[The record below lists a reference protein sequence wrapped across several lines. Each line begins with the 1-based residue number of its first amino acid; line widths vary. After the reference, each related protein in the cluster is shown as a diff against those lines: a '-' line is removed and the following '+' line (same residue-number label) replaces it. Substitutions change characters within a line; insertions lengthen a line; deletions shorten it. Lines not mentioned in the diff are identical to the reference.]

1 MKQTKTTLKELTAR
15 YRAVL
20 LKCAVAGL
28 TVCSASAEATQISDG
43 TNTYIGSF
51 GVPLTVYDNDATV
64 GTFYGFS
71 WSAITNAEI
80 SGATTTLDNASRV
93 GTGLLSLTQSTNT
106 YAEIS
111 ALTAAQI
118 TTATNNLITVLTAMN
133 NGNKNYAALPAGVKA
148 ALAVMSFSG
157 GQTIAEYLQATW
169 PGASANMTDVRNALL
184 NDYENFNS
192 FVNTPEGWDA
202 TVSIADSTLTLNG
215 TSAVVNAA
223 QVYPGSIAINNS
235 TIIANGTN
243 ALATYSGST
252 TNITMTGGSRL
263 QVNNGAT
270 LTIRSSGNRV
280 SLTNSNLTLN
290 GTITGNVSLNGTAAL
305 QGTGTISGNLD
316 AASAS
321 VLNMQNGAIDA
332 ITASTVTGGNFSV
345 ALDVNATAGT
355 IDHFTAGTF
364 TTGTI
369 TVSGLNFL
377 SAEKSFALTVLDGNA
392 SAATLVL
399 SGAVSAAY
407 NVDDSYD
414 EWRNNLSTSATWETE
429 FTKTK
434 YTVETT
440 KTLTVQNNKTLIF
453 AINNSGETEGE
464 TLSLGDTLELLNTMD
479 AATRMMTND
488 TSADSYTVTDDLG
501 ATAAGTFTVN
511 GAKAGGGAATID
523 MDSHTGFSVGD
534 GATLK
539 LQNIVFAGN
548 TGDAGSV
555 LTVAGGAAEL
565 SNDTIGNAVS
575 VTSGTL
581 TLIGG
586 NSLGGLN
593 NAGTVTLT
601 GENRVGAMSGAGTLT
616 NNGSLTLNG
625 ATNAQIIGGTGRTYI
640 DAALTTT
647 AAINQAI
654 TINGGRMLTA
664 SAEKIGGAVT
674 NGGVLALTGGTLD
687 RTVSGGAVHI
697 NGNVTSNV
705 SLSNVTISAGNVLTI
720 GAGNVGTG
728 LTNNGTLALSGGTL
742 TKTVSGTVH
751 IDGDVTSNVALS
763 NATVNATKSLTIG
776 AGNVGTGLTNNG
788 TLVLTAGT
796 LGNALAGTGTVRIGG
811 NVVSSVA
818 LNNVTI
824 ESGRRLT
831 IGAGNIGATLTN
843 NGLLALSDGT
853 LNTAVSGMIQ
863 IAGDVTS
870 NVTMAHTTVNSG
882 RRLTIGAGNVGANFI
897 NNGTLVLTAG
907 TLSNALTGSGV
918 FQINGDVVSEVALRN
933 VTINAGKKL
942 TISADS
948 VDNTF
953 TNNGI
958 LALSGGTLTSLATGT
973 VHIDGDVTSQ
983 VLVTDTVINAGHTLT
998 IGANNVGTGVTNSG
1012 TLVLTDGTLH
1022 RAVSGAGAFQID
1034 GDVVSAV
1041 DLANVTINAG
1051 KKLTINADYA
1061 DGTFTNNGVL
1071 ALSGGTLGTAVAGTG
1086 AVQIAGDVT
1095 SGVALS
1101 NVTINSGKK
1110 LTIGAGNIGANLTN
1124 NGVLALSGGT
1134 LDTAV
1139 SGTVLIDGN
1148 VTSNVTL
1155 SNATVN
1161 SGRTL
1166 TISADDI
1173 GANLT
1178 NNGTLAL
1185 SGGTLGAP
1193 VSGTGAY
1200 RIDGNVTSGIAL
1212 SNVTI
1217 TAGNKLTIGAGNI
1230 GANLTNNGTL
1240 ALSGGTLNTAV
1251 FGTIEIDGD
1260 VVSNVDLAN
1269 VTINADKK
1277 LTIDAGYADGTFTNN
1292 GILALSG
1299 GTLTSAIAGTGTV
1312 QIAGDVTSTVALAN
1326 VTINSGKKLTIGAGN
1341 IGAGLTNNG
1350 VLSLTDGT
1358 LATAV
1363 SGTVRI
1369 DGDVTSS
1376 VALSNATVNS
1386 GRTLTIAAGNI
1397 GENLINNGTL
1407 ALSGGTLTSAVSGTG
1422 VYRIAGDVTSEVDL
1436 ANVTITAGNRLAIN
1450 AGYVDNTFTNNGTLA
1465 LSGGTLGTAVSGTIE
1480 IDGAVTSSVAL
1491 SNATV
1496 NASKSLTISAGNVG
1510 TGVANNGTLVLT
1522 GGTLGNAV
1530 SGAGAVQI
1538 DGDVV
1543 SDVDMANVTIN
1554 AGKKL
1559 TINATYIG
1567 DGEFTNN
1574 GTLALSGG
1582 TLMEDVAGTGAIR
1595 IDGEVFSVVALG
1607 NTTIGQG
1614 GALAIFA
1621 DDVGANVTNNGRLLL
1636 FEGTLSN
1643 ALAGGGETEIYGDV
1657 VSGVGLSKT
1666 TVTEY
1671 ASLTIG
1677 AENVGENLTND
1688 GTVVLTGGNLTNAL
1702 AGTGSIRIDGNV
1714 SSSVALSNTTIN
1726 ATKQLTIAAAKV
1738 GANMTNDGTLV
1749 LTSGRLSNAVSG
1761 DGAVQIDGIVVSDV
1775 DLENVTINENKKLT
1789 INADYAD
1796 GTFTNNGALALSGG
1810 TLDTAV
1816 LGTGTVQIAG
1826 NVTSNVALANTTIL
1840 AGNTLTIGA
1849 GNVGAN
1855 MTNNG
1860 TLALS
1865 GGTLGNDVSE
1875 TVRIVGDVTSN
1886 VALAN
1891 TTVTAGNTLT
1901 IGAGN
1906 VGANMT
1912 NNGILA
1918 LSDGTLTRTVSGTV
1932 RIVGNVTSDVALA
1945 NTTVTSGNTLTIGA
1959 GNIGAGLTNDG
1970 TLALSGGTLTRA
1982 VAGTGSVR
1990 IDGDVT
1996 SNILLA
2002 NTTVSAAKTLTIG
2015 AGNVG
2020 ANMTNSGTLVL
2031 KDGTLANEVSGAGA
2045 VQIDGNVV
2053 SDVALANVTIN
2064 QGKKLTISADYIEDG
2079 LFTNNGVLALS
2090 GGILMTDVAGM
2101 GTVRIDG
2108 DVVSLVG
2115 LGNITISSSGEL
2127 ILFADDVGGAIINN
2141 GKLML
2146 FDGTLD
2152 NAVAGAGE
2160 TEIIGDV
2167 VSNVALSNAKVDEA
2181 ASLTIAADN
2190 IRTETR
2196 NEGDLILTGGT
2207 LSKALTGAGAVRIS
2221 GDVVS
2226 ETGLSNVTVDAG
2238 RTLTLDSGHVGA
2250 GFTNNGTVVLT
2261 GGEISNPLSGNV
2273 TMTGYTEMKT
2283 GADFTGAHIDL
2294 TGGELSIGTNALVAD
2309 AVTGGRI
2316 TLDLKEY
2323 AAAETIVTTTP
2334 AGTVKLEIW
2343 PFDVTNKA
2351 VQHYTLT
2358 STDNGYSIDFILP
2371 EFFAVSK
2378 TPFAKEDAM
2387 TIGEFDEAS
2396 WTGGDLY
2403 VVALNVAEIAASEM
2417 VKNGYALTTEDRNA
2431 VQKLSDDMEDRLTGQ
2446 YQANYEAINDALIMG
2461 FIEEDY
2467 GRIKTILAEAGTDTT
2482 PAAAQTAVS
2491 NAQTV
2496 MSVVSSRLG
2505 GAPSSPAAHG
2515 RSGGDFVAGNSAVW
2529 AQGLVNKAKLSGTN
2543 GFDSDSTG
2551 FAAGYEYNI
2560 DDSYKVGA
2568 GYAFASTDIKTERS
2582 KTGID
2587 THTFFVYGE
2596 YKPDA
2601 LYINGTLSYGRSKYD
2616 ERTRMLGLKSDY
2628 KADTLALQA
2637 KAGYALEFFT
2647 PEAGLRYMNVAEK
2660 AYTDF
2665 LGARVS
2671 GRTTQTWTVVAGAN
2685 AAKDFVFDKGT
2696 VSGRV
2701 SAAMTYDLT
2710 QGGANR
2716 TVSLVNG
2723 TGYIVRGE
2731 NLPRFGFEFGAGA
2744 SYKLND
2750 KTEIGLSYDG
2760 KFKKR
2765 YSDHTGILNVR
2776 YAF

>member
-28 TVCSASAEATQISDG
+28 TVCSASAEAAQFSDG

-71 WSAITNAEI
+71 WSAIANAEI
-80 SGATTTLDNASRV
+80 SGVTTTLDNASRV
-93 GTGLLSLTQSTNT
+93 GTGLLSLTQSTNA

-111 ALTAAQI
+111 ALTAGQI

-133 NGNKNYAALPAGVKA
+133 NGNKNYNALPAGVKA
-148 ALAVMSFSG
+148 ALEVLSFSG
-157 GQTIAEYLQATW
+157 SQTIAEYLQATW

-215 TSAVVNAA
+215 TSAVVNRAK
-223 QVYPGSIAINNS
+223 VYPGSIAINNS
-235 TIIANGTN
+235 TIVANGTN

-270 LTIRSSGNRV
+270 LTIQSSGNRV

-290 GTITGNVSLNGTAAL
+290 GTITGNVSLSGTAAL

-332 ITASTVTGGNFSV
+332 ITASTVTGGDFSV
-345 ALDVNATAGT
+345 ALDVNAMAGT
-355 IDHFTAGTF
+355 IDRFTAGTF

-377 SAEKSFALTVLDGNA
+377 SAEKNFALTVLDGNA
-392 SAATLVL
+392 SGATLVL
-399 SGAVSAAY
+399 SDAVSTAY
-407 NVDDSYD
+407 NTDGSVV
-414 EWRNNLSTSATWETE
+414 EWRNNLTPAATWETE

-453 AINNSGETEGE
+453 TVNNSGETAGE

-479 AATRMMTND
+479 AATRTMTNG
-488 TSADSYTVTDDLG
+488 TSADGYTVTDDLG
-501 ATAAGTFTVN
+501 ATAAGTFTIN
-511 GAKAGGGAATID
+511 GAKTGSGAATID
-523 MDSHTGFSVGD
+523 MDSHTGFSVGE
-534 GATLK
+534 GATLT

-555 LTVAGGAAEL
+555 LTVAGGAAGL
-565 SNDTIGNAVS
+565 SNVTIGNAVS

-581 TLIGG
+581 TLSGG
-586 NSLGGLN
+586 NALGGLN

-601 GENRVGAMSGAGTLT
+601 GENRIGAMSGAGTLT

-720 GAGNVGTG
+720 SAGNVGTG
-728 LTNNGTLALSGGTL
+728 LTNNGTLSLSGGTL

-776 AGNVGTGLTNNG
+776 AGNVGAGLTNNG

-796 LGNALAGTGTVRIGG
+796 LGNALEGTGTVRIGG
-811 NVVSSVA
+811 NVASSVA

-843 NGLLALSDGT
+843 NGLLALSGGT
-853 LNTAVSGMIQ
+853 LDTAVSGMIQ

-870 NVTMAHTTVNSG
+870 NVAMAHTTVNSG
-882 RRLTIGAGNVGANFI
+882 RRLTIGAGNVGANFV
-897 NNGTLVLTAG
+897 NNGTLVLSAG

-918 FQINGDVVSEVALRN
+918 FQINGDVVSEVALHN

-973 VHIDGDVTSQ
+973 VQIDGDVTSQ

-998 IGANNVGTGVTNSG
+998 IGANNVGTGVTNVG

-1051 KKLTINADYA
+1051 KKLTINADYI
-1061 DGTFTNNGVL
+1061 DVGEFTNNGVL
-1071 ALSGGTLGTAVAGTG
+1071 ALSGGTLGTAVSGT
-1086 AVQIAGDVT
+1086 VHIDGDVT
-1095 SGVALS
+1095 SSVALS

-1110 LTIGAGNIGANLTN
+1110 LTIGAGNIGAGLTN

-1134 LDTAV
+1134 LNTAV

-1166 TISADDI
+1166 TISADNI

-1185 SGGTLGAP
+1185 SGGTLEAP

-1200 RIDGNVTSGIAL
+1200 WIDGNVTSEIAL

-1217 TAGNKLTIGAGNI
+1217 TAGNKLTIGASDI

-1312 QIAGDVTSTVALAN
+1312 QIAGDVTSAVALAN

-1350 VLSLTDGT
+1350 VLSLTNGT

-1369 DGDVTSS
+1369 DGDVTSN
-1376 VALSNATVNS
+1376 VVLSNATVNS
-1386 GRTLTIAAGNI
+1386 GRTLTISAGNV
-1397 GENLINNGTL
+1397 GANLTNNGTL
-1407 ALSGGTLTSAVSGTG
+1407 ALSGGTLATAVSGTG
-1422 VYRIAGDVTSEVDL
+1422 VFRIAGDVTSEVDM

-1510 TGVANNGTLVLT
+1510 AGVANNGTLVLT
-1522 GGTLGNAV
+1522 GGTLSNAV

-1559 TINATYIG
+1559 TINANYIG
-1567 DGEFTNN
+1567 EGEFTNN

-1582 TLMEDVAGTGAIR
+1582 ALIEDVAGTGAIR
-1595 IDGEVFSVVALG
+1595 IDGEVISLVSMG
-1607 NTTIGQG
+1607 NTTINPAGE
-1614 GALAIFA
+1614 LMLFA
-1621 DDVGANVTNNGRLLL
+1621 DDVGANVTNNGRLLV
-1636 FEGTLSN
+1636 FEGTLNN
-1643 ALAGGGETEIYGDV
+1643 AIAGSGETEIYGTV
-1657 VSGVGLSKT
+1657 VSNVALSK
-1666 TVTEY
+1666 
-1671 ASLTIG
+1671 ASVEEDATLTIG
-1677 AENVGENLTND
+1677 AENVGADMTND

-1826 NVTSNVALANTTIL
+1826 NVTSNIALANTTIL

-1865 GGTLGNDVSE
+1865 GGTLGNAVSG

-1906 VGANMT
+1906 VGENMT

-1945 NTTVTSGNTLTIGA
+1945 NATVTSGNTLTIGA

-2002 NTTVSAAKTLTIG
+2002 NTTVSAAKILTIG

-2020 ANMTNSGTLVL
+2020 ANMTNDGTLVL
-2031 KDGTLANEVSGAGA
+2031 KDGTLANAVSGAGA
-2045 VQIDGNVV
+2045 VQIDGNVF

-2090 GGILMTDVAGM
+2090 GGILTTDVAGM
-2101 GTVRIDG
+2101 GTIRIDG

-2127 ILFADDVGGAIINN
+2127 ILFADDVGGAIVNN

-2146 FDGTLD
+2146 FDGTLN

-2167 VSNVALSNAKVDEA
+2167 VSNVALSKAKVDEA
-2181 ASLTIAADN
+2181 ASLTIAADK
-2190 IRTETR
+2190 IRTEMR

-2294 TGGELSIGTNALVAD
+2294 TGGELGIGTNALVAD

-2316 TLDLKEY
+2316 SLDLKEY

-2358 STDNGYSIDFILP
+2358 STDNGYSVDFILP

-2403 VVALNVAEIAASEM
+2403 VVALNVAEIAASEL
-2417 VKNGYALTTEDRNA
+2417 VKNGYALTTDDKNA
-2431 VQKLSDDMEDRLTGQ
+2431 VTKLSDDVEDRLTGQ
-2446 YQANYEAINDALIMG
+2446 YQANYEAINDALIYG

-2568 GYAFASTDIKTERS
+2568 GYAFSSTDIKTERS

-2601 LYINGTLSYGRSKYD
+2601 LYIDGTLSYGRSKYD

-2685 AAKDFVFDKGT
+2685 AAKDFVFEKGT

-2701 SAAMTYDLT
+2701 SAALTYDLT

-2723 TGYIVRGE
+2723 TSYIVRGE
-2731 NLPRFGFEFGAGA
+2731 NMPRFGFEIGAGA
-2744 SYKLND
+2744 SYKLNE
-2750 KTEIGLSYDG
+2750 KTEIGVSYEG

-2765 YSDHTGILNVR
+2765 YADHTGILNVR